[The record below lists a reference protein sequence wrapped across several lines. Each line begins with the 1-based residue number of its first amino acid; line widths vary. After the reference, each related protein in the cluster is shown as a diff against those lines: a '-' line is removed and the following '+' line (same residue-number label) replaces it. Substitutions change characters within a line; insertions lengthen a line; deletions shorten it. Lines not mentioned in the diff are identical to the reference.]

1 MHSIQT
7 SEFSCTCT
15 FNLSIYI
22 LEKIKAR
29 GEEMA
34 PLEGHDR
41 LQYLIDIARD
51 VPPLDDKD
59 KVDENK
65 IRGCASNLWVVCK
78 INKDGTMSYKHD
90 ADAWITKGTAK
101 ILVDL
106 LDGEHRSAIANLTLE
121 SFEGLGIRNLLTMQR
136 QVGFGSLVERMIGVA
151 KNG

>member
-1 MHSIQT
+1 M
-7 SEFSCTCT
+7 
-15 FNLSIYI
+15 I
-22 LEKIKAR
+22 LDKIKAR

-41 LQYLIDIARD
+41 LQYLIDIARE

-78 INKDGTMSYKHD
+78 VNEDGTMSYKHD
-90 ADAWITKGTAK
+90 ADAWITKGTSK

-106 LDGEHRSAIANLTLE
+106 LDGEDRSAIADLTLE